1 LILRIRAHAYPYS
14 TRGAGQRVILSV
26 ADEVAA
32 TMAFRGAGVL
42 TWAVPLPDGLPPQ
55 ARVALDL
62 PDVSVAAGGP
72 DRRPL
77 GIAVH
82 WLRLDEFARLP
93 GGEALDLGT
102 AAADPYLGDGWGTVE
117 GGRRWTVGLSADVL
131 FAADASRSGQLV
143 LTADPLLH
151 RRLPTQRVR
160 FELNGEALGTVTF
173 AEPGPRPIP
182 LPIPPG
188 LLRPANVLRLLLPDA
203 RSPAGLGLNRD
214 PRVLGL
220 RVGTLRL
227 QPL

>member
-1 LILRIRAHAYPYS
+1 MRAHAYPHS

-26 ADEVAA
+26 NGELAT
-32 TMAFRGAGVL
+32 TMAYRGPDLATRVV
-42 TWAVPLPDGLPPQ
+42 ALPGGLPPD
-55 ARVALDL
+55 ARLTFDL
-62 PDVSVAAGGP
+62 PDVSASAGGP

-82 WLRLDEFARLP
+82 WLRVDEFARLP
-93 GGEALDLGT
+93 DGAALDLGT
-102 AAADPYLGDGWGTVE
+102 AAADPYLGDGWGAVE
-117 GGRRWTVGLSADVL
+117 AGRRWTVGLSADVL
-131 FAADASRSGQLV
+131 FAADTGRSRQLV
-143 LTADPLLH
+143 LVADPLLH
-151 RRLPTQRVR
+151 RRLPSQRVR
-160 FELNGEALGTVTF
+160 FELNGEALGAVTLG
-173 AEPGPRPIP
+173 EPGPRPIP
-182 LPIPPG
+182 LTIPPG